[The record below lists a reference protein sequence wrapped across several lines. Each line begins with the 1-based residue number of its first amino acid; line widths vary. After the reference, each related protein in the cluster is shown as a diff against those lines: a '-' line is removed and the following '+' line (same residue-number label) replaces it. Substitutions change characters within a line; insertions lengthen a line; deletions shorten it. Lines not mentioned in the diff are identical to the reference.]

1 MPSLTSRASLPMPD
15 WSRVSPFV
23 LQIHRFGRRIVGRI
37 RHARPENLP
46 RFGAIAVG
54 VIGATGLYGMLLG
67 GHSIAVI
74 DAIADP
80 LGLSIETIDVQGYA
94 ETSEIDILQ
103 TLWASGS
110 HSLPSLDV
118 DTARK
123 AIEAMP
129 WVESAT
135 VEKQYPGT
143 VRVRLNERKPFA
155 LWQREKDLWI
165 VDRDGREIV
174 PYATTRFT
182 ELPFVVGPG
191 AAREATDILDKMA
204 LVPELG
210 TRIRSYVR
218 VGDRRWDLRLDNG
231 VVVRLPELEPI
242 EAAARLMRLDREE
255 QLLSR
260 DIAAVDLRLED
271 RIVVKLTPAAKE
283 RRDKALKE
291 RDKLV
296 KQSRKE
302 KPA

>member
-1 MPSLTSRASLPMPD
+1 MPSLTSRPALSMPD
-15 WSRVSPFV
+15 WSRVSPVV
-23 LQIHRFGRRIVGRI
+23 LQVNRLGRRIVGRI
-37 RHARPENLP
+37 RHARPENMP
-46 RFGAIAVG
+46 RFGAIAIG

-80 LGLSIETIDVQGYA
+80 LGLSIEKIDVQGYS

-103 TLWASGS
+103 ALWSSGS

-118 DTARK
+118 DAARQ

-129 WVESAT
+129 WVEKAT

-143 VRVRLNERKPFA
+143 VHVRLTERKPFA
-155 LWQREKDLWI
+155 LWQRDKDLWI

-260 DIAAVDLRLED
+260 DIAAVDLRIED

-296 KQSRKE
+296 KQARKE

>member
-1 MPSLTSRASLPMPD
+1 MPSLTSRPALPMPD
-15 WSRVSPFV
+15 WSRVSPVV
-23 LQIHRFGRRIVGRI
+23 LRLHRFGRRIVGRI
-37 RHARPENLP
+37 RHARAENLP
-46 RFGAIAVG
+46 RFGAVVIG
-54 VIGATGLYGMLLG
+54 VIGATGLYGMALG
-67 GHSIAVI
+67 GHTITVI

-80 LGLSIETIDVQGYA
+80 LGLSIETIDVQGYS

-103 TLWASGS
+103 TLWMSGS

-118 DTARK
+118 DAARK

-129 WVESAT
+129 WVESAS
-135 VEKQYPGT
+135 VEKQYPDT
-143 VRVRLNERKPFA
+143 VRVRLVERKPFA
-155 LWQREKDLWI
+155 LWQRDKDLWI

-255 QLLSR
+255 HVLSR

-296 KQSRKE
+296 KQARKE
-302 KPA
+302 KPV

>member
-1 MPSLTSRASLPMPD
+1 VPSLNPRRPLPMPD
-15 WSRVSPFV
+15 WSRVSPAILLV
-23 LQIHRFGRRIVGRI
+23 NRLARRLVGRV
-37 RHARPENLP
+37 RNARPENLP
-46 RFGAIAVG
+46 RFGAIAIG
-54 VIGATGLYGMLLG
+54 VMGATGLYGMTLG
-67 GHSIAVI
+67 GHTIAVI
-74 DAIADP
+74 DALADP
-80 LGLSIETIDVQGYA
+80 LGLAIETIDVQGYS

-103 TLWASGS
+103 TLWMSGS
-110 HSLPSLDV
+110 RSLPSLDV
-118 DTARK
+118 EAARR

-129 WVESAT
+129 WVESAS

-143 VRVRLNERKPFA
+143 VRVRLDERKPFA
-155 LWQREKDLWI
+155 LWQRDKDLWI

-260 DIAAVDLRLED
+260 DIAAVDLRLAD
-271 RIVVKLTPAAKE
+271 RVVVKLTPGATE

-296 KQSRKE
+296 KQLRKE
-302 KPA
+302 KLL